1 MTAPPPGPGQHPP
14 YGQQPYGQ
22 QPYTPPPSKG
32 VPAWVWVV
40 SIPVVIALL
49 TWGVSSVV
57 PGPAGDGAW
66 LVVLGVIATPVIL
79 LLAGC
84 VLMIPDRLRGWGVAC
99 LVAGGLW
106 LISSAGVCTALVFGF
121 AQMYQNDSSGVLL

>member
-1 MTAPPPGPGQHPP
+1 MVQ
-14 YGQQPYGQ
+14 
-22 QPYTPPPSKG
+22 PPPSG
-32 VPAWVWVV
+32 SPYPAPPRTGLGMGAGAGIGALVGLLG
-40 SIPVVIALL
+40 PVVIALL

-66 LVVLGVIATPVIL
+66 LVVLGVIAAPVIL

>member
-1 MTAPPPGPGQHPP
+1 MVQ
-14 YGQQPYGQ
+14 
-22 QPYTPPPSKG
+22 PPPSG
-32 VPAWVWVV
+32 SPYPAPPRTGLGMGAGAGIGALVGLLG
-40 SIPVVIALL
+40 PVVIAPL